1 MRDVA
6 ALAGVG
12 LRTVSRVMNS
22 DPTVAPELAAR
33 VRDAAEKLSYRPNL
47 TASSLRRG
55 DGRSSTIGLLLEDVA
70 NPFSAALLRAVE
82 DEMRQRGVQVLIGSL
97 DQDPGRER
105 KLARALIDR
114 SVDGLLIVPTADDQ
128 SYLVAESRLG
138 TVLVFLDREAR
149 LFAADTVVSDNRG
162 GAIRAVEHLLDG
174 GHRRIAY
181 LGDLRKISTA
191 QERFGGYRRALE
203 LAGVAIEP
211 ELIRHDLRT
220 LDSATQ
226 AASQLMGLADPPTA
240 IFASQ
245 NLITIGATRVLHA
258 SGLASQVALVGF
270 DDFLLADILEPGI
283 TVITQDPS
291 RLGALAAERL
301 FARLDGDT
309 SPPRREVVP
318 IDLIARGSGELRAFD
333 GEVSP

>member
-6 ALAGVG
+6 ALAGVA

-55 DGRSSTIGLLLEDVA
+55 DGRTSTIGLLLEDVA

-97 DQDPGRER
+97 DQDPSRER
-105 KLARALIDR
+105 ELARALVDR
-114 SVDGLLIVPTADDQ
+114 NVDGLLIVPTADDQ
-128 SYLVAESRLG
+128 SYLLAESRLG
-138 TVLVFLDREAR
+138 TVFVFLDREAR

-162 GAIRAVEHLLDG
+162 GAIRAVEHLLAS

-181 LGDLRKISTA
+181 LGDLLMISTA
-191 QERFGGYRRALE
+191 DERFRGYRRALE
-203 LAGVAIEP
+203 LAGVAVEP

-220 LDSATQ
+220 IDLATA
-226 AASQLMGLADPPTA
+226 AASELMSLPDPPTA

-245 NLITIGATRVLHA
+245 NLITIGATRVLHT
-258 SGLASQVALVGF
+258 SGLAARVALVGF
-270 DDFLLADILEPGI
+270 DDFILADILEPGV
-283 TVITQDPS
+283 TVITQDPG

-301 FARLDGDT
+301 FSRLDGDDA
-309 SPPRREVVP
+309 PPRREVVP
-318 IDLIARGSGELRAFD
+318 IDLIARGSGEIPATD
-333 GEVSP
+333 GEVAR